1 MKMKKDMSKI
11 GLYIGIGAG
20 IMLFAVSGLLP
31 GSFLGGSIG
40 VNMTKNLFGGVVES
54 SLLPRLIVGISM
66 FSGILAAGLFL
77 LIFTSSLGW
86 LSGYSIG
93 YVIDALHS
101 GRTAEMMKNEAAV
114 DSN

>member
-1 MKMKKDMSKI
+1 MKKDMSKA

-20 IMLFAVSGLLP
+20 IVLFALSGLLP
-31 GSFLGGSIG
+31 GSFIGGSMG
-40 VNMTKNLFGGVVES
+40 VNLSKGLFGGVVES
-54 SLLPRLIVGISM
+54 SLLPRLIVGVSM
-66 FSGILAAGLFL
+66 FSGILAAGLCL

-101 GRTAEMMKNEAAV
+101 SRNAEMMKNEAAV
-114 DSN
+114 DSH